1 MTCTSVSLDA
11 APRAAGPAA
20 LSLEFPLPP
29 GAAPPLAAEPRAY
42 LSLRAEGDMRYRADA
57 ANPNRDRFF
66 RALGLWP
73 ERVLGLEL
81 VHSRS
86 VYFPLEEE
94 APAGG
99 ADGML
104 LRDPGSAASV
114 TVADCMPIWLLDRE
128 SGAFGVLHSGW
139 KGTGILEAAVRLLG
153 ERFGSAPASVSVI
166 LGPAVGACC
175 YAVPEERAAL
185 FAAEFGPETVIREGG
200 SPRLDLRAANLAIAA
215 RLGLG
220 ALLSVEDCSSC
231 RPELGSYRR
240 EGSEAFTRMVA
251 LAAYPPATG
260 G

>member
-1 MTCTSVSLDA
+1 MNHSRVSLDD
-11 APRAAGPAA
+11 APRAAGSSA
-20 LSLEFPLPP
+20 LRLDFPLPP
-29 GAAPPLAAEPRAY
+29 GSAPLAREPRAY
-42 LSLRAEGDMRYRADA
+42 LSLRAEGDMRHRADE
-57 ANPNRDRFF
+57 ANPNRERFF
-66 RALGLWP
+66 RALGLRP
-73 ERVLGLEL
+73 GSVLGLEL

-99 ADGML
+99 ADGLL

-114 TVADCMPIWLLDRE
+114 TVADCMPIWLFDRA

-153 ERFGSAPASVSVI
+153 LRFGSDPAAVSAI
-166 LGPAVGACC
+166 LGPAVGTCC
-175 YAVPEERAAL
+175 YAVPEDRAAL

-200 SPRLDLRAANLAIAA
+200 SPRLDLRAANIAIAR

-220 ALLSVEDCSSC
+220 ALLSVEECSSC

-240 EGSEAFTRMVA
+240 EGPEAFTRMVA
-251 LAAYPPATG
+251 LAAYPPEAG